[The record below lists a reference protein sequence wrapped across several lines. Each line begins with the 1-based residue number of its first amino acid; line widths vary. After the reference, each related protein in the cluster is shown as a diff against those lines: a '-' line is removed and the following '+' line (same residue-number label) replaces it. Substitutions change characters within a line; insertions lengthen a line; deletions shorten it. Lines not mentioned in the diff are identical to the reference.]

1 MERFRW
7 SSLGEEAELVTSVE
21 ELHGLPA
28 SSALTVAAFVAE
40 RSAIQASLDALCT
53 RWLWDIA
60 PRTAE
65 AIRYALLGEGK
76 RLRAI
81 LLLEAY
87 KACGGTDDAHCLAA
101 AVEVV
106 HAYSLVHDDLPC
118 MDDDDVRR
126 GRPTVHRV
134 YGVSIA
140 TAAGLAMVPL
150 AARSAW
156 HAAKTLGLPDDEA
169 GAVVHDLMSAS
180 GGGGMIGGQLLDL
193 QAEGVGLSL
202 DALEKVHRLK
212 TGALIMASV
221 SIGAR
226 AARSTAARRD
236 AFLRYGSAIGLAFQI
251 ADDVLDVTATTVEL
265 GKTAGRDL
273 ELNKSTYPALLGV
286 EGATTRAVALV
297 KEACDALEAEG
308 VLTPTLKALACFI
321 VERRS

>member
-1 MERFRW
+1 M
-7 SSLGEEAELVTSVE
+7 TSGRGLTIDSAATPADTS
-21 ELHGLPA
+21 LHGLPE
-28 SSALTVAAFVAE
+28 SSAPTIAAFVAE
-40 RSAIQASLDALCT
+40 RRAVQASLDALCV
-53 RWLWDIA
+53 RWLPAIES
-60 PRTAE
+60 RTAD

-87 KACGGTDDAHCLAA
+87 QACGGTADAHDLAA

-126 GRPTVHRV
+126 GRPTVHKV

-150 AARSAW
+150 AAQSAW
-156 HAAKTLGLPDDEA
+156 HAAKQLGLPDAEA
-169 GAVVHDLMSAS
+169 GAVVRELMVAA

-193 QAEGVGLSL
+193 QAEGVHLSL
-202 DALEKVHRLK
+202 EEMERVHRLK
-212 TGALIMASV
+212 TGALIRASV
-221 SIGAR
+221 AIGAR
-226 AARSTAARRD
+226 AARSSDARRE
-236 AFLRYGSAIGLAFQI
+236 AFARYGAAIGLAFQI
-251 ADDVLDVTATTVEL
+251 ADDVLDVTATSVEL
-265 GKTAGRDL
+265 GKTAGRDQVL
-273 ELNKSTYPALLGV
+273 QKSTYPALLGV
-286 EGATTRAVALV
+286 EGATARAVALV
-297 KEACDALEAEG
+297 QEACEALESEG

>member
-1 MERFRW
+1 V
-7 SSLGEEAELVTSVE
+7 STTGSASNLS
-21 ELHGLPA
+21 A
-28 SSALTVAAFVAE
+28 SSFANERVAVQQALDVFCA
-40 RSAIQASLDALCT
+40 
-53 RWLWDIA
+53 RWLSDIS
-60 PRTAE
+60 PLIAE
-65 AIRYALLGEGK
+65 AIRYSLLGEGK

-87 KACGGTDDAHCLAA
+87 RACGGTADARELAA
-101 AVEVV
+101 SVEVV

-134 YGVSIA
+134 YGVPVA

-156 HAAKTLGLPDDEA
+156 HAAKALGLPDDEA
-169 GAVVHDLMSAS
+169 AAIVRDLMDAS

-193 QAEGVGLSL
+193 EAEGVHLTL
-202 DALEKVHRLK
+202 DALERVHRLK

-221 SIGAR
+221 SLGAR
-226 AARSTAARRD
+226 AARANEARRV
-236 AFLRYGSAIGLAFQI
+236 ALARYGAAIGLAFQI
-251 ADDVLDVTATTVEL
+251 ADDVLDITATTDQL

-273 ELNKSTYPALLGV
+273 DLNKSTYPALLGV
-286 EGATTRAVALV
+286 EGAIERAVALV
-297 KEACDALEAEG
+297 EDGCAALAEEG
-308 VLTPTLKALACFI
+308 LLTPTLEQLARFI